1 MKTPRFILIVVLLI
15 SVSATAQ
22 TKLNLKTDSL
32 VINNDSILSKFQNQ
46 LKLKNPFGNESH
58 RFVFPGNKP
67 FQMNPNLAVIP
78 KQRPSFYAD
87 PNFNMPIYKPS
98 FHSNMPVM
106 KPDSSV
112 HYHLRIKK
120 IDSYI
125 AK

>member
-1 MKTPRFILIVVLLI
+1 MKTPKFILILVLLI

-32 VINNDSILSKFQNQ
+32 VINNDSILYKFQNR

-58 RFVFPGNKP
+58 RFILSGNKP
-67 FQMNPNLAVIP
+67 FQINPNLALIP
-78 KQRPSFYAD
+78 KLRPSVYAD
-87 PNFNMPIYKPS
+87 PNFNMPVLKPS
-98 FHSNMPVM
+98 FHSKIPVM
-106 KPDSSV
+106 KPDSSI
-112 HYHLRIKK
+112 HYYLRIKK